1 MPKVYIAAD
10 HAGFALKEAL
20 IPFITSLSFEI
31 EDCGVHEYREDDDY
45 PDAVMPCAK
54 KVAEDTGSM
63 GIVIGA
69 SGQGEA
75 MVANR
80 VSGVRAAVYYGDP
93 QRKQTDAAGKELSLL
108 ESTREHNDANV
119 LSLGAKFMTEKEAQ
133 EAVRTFLMTPT
144 SSEERHVRRRGK
156 F

>member
-20 IPFITSLSFEI
+20 IPFITSLSYEV
-31 EDCGVHEYREDDDY
+31 EDCGASEYAEGDDY
-45 PDAVMPCAK
+45 PDIIAPCAK
-54 KVAEDTGSM
+54 KVAADQGSM
-63 GIVIGA
+63 GIIIGA

-80 VSGVRAAVYYGDP
+80 ERGVRAAVYYGSP
-93 QRKQTDAAGKELSLL
+93 QGNQTDRDGKELSLL
-108 ESTREHNDANV
+108 QSVREHNDANI
-119 LSLGAKFMTEKEAQ
+119 LSLGARFLTEEEAQ
-133 EAVRTFLMTPT
+133 EAVRTFLMTPAST
-144 SSEERHVRRRGK
+144 DERHVRRRGK